1 MLECCRTDLVEGCV
15 PFAIGCA
22 VGAFN
27 GGLEDARGGGARA
40 STSIPG
46 GGVIT

>member
-1 MLECCRTDLVEGCV
+1 MVECCRTVLVVGCV

-22 VGAFN
+22 TGAFN

-40 STSIPG
+40 SACMPG
-46 GGVIT
+46 GGAMT